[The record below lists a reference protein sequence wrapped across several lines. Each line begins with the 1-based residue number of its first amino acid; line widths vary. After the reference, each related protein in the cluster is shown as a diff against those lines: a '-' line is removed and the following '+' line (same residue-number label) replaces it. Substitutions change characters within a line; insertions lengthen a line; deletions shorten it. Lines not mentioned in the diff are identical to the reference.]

1 MHLFTPASA
10 YRYFRHLVGFPSPRL
25 GAASLL
31 LAVMALL
38 ASPAGAQPA
47 ELDIGVRSSVTEG
60 NPKWNKA
67 RTEAAG
73 GHNMIYGILGIKQVD
88 NVDRL
93 VRPVDEKKVVSILMD
108 TLDENGF
115 REFLPGETPAILIT
129 ASYGRGEMANPY
141 IRDTGAVGGA
151 ASSPSGISRS
161 MSTKD
166 SSASPDG
173 LNLGANGMLPSYPGS
188 VGQTGASGQG
198 PSSQDSAPLTQTITG
213 ASPMQLFDEKTP
225 GYEAKLQKAGYEKL
239 FIRITAWEYP
249 PTPKSKPK
257 MLWKTIMVVDDPDH
271 RDLNKVASAMLAA
284 GGPWFDKLHRKPE
297 VEVRKPLPEG
307 RVNVGVPEVKE
318 PAKDEKRK

>member
-1 MHLFTPASA
+1 
-10 YRYFRHLVGFPSPRL
+10 
-25 GAASLL
+25 
-31 LAVMALL
+31 
-38 ASPAGAQPA
+38 
-47 ELDIGVRSSVTEG
+47 
-60 NPKWNKA
+60 
-67 RTEAAG
+67 
-73 GHNMIYGILGIKQVD
+73 MIYGILSIKQVD

-151 ASSPSGISRS
+151 VSSVSPNSRGLPNG
-161 MSTKD
+161 
-166 SSASPDG
+166 APDG
-173 LNLGANGMLPSYPGS
+173 VRLDANGMLPPVVGGTAFGS
-188 VGQTGASGQG
+188 GGQG
-198 PSSQDSAPLTQTITG
+198 AMTLDSAPLTQTITG

-225 GYEAKLQKAGYEKL
+225 GYEAKLQKAAYEKL

-271 RDLNKVASAMLAA
+271 RDLNNVAAAMFAA

-297 VEVRKPLPEG
+297 VEVRKPLPDG
-307 RVNVGVPEVKE
+307 HVKVGTPEVRE
-318 PAKDEKRK
+318 PFKVPKGK